1 MRKFLL
7 GATLT
12 YLGILLFLAGFLI
25 STQQNPTLNNTI
37 MTLIPLGM
45 TAALLGVM
53 IQILAAL
60 IAATGLLLSIASI
73 SKPTPTPN
81 HHHTT
86 SPNPHSHPSQAAHTT
101 TPTHPNQHLQVLR
114 PLHPTKRNL
123 LPNLQPST
131 KIKPQLKPDARLL
144 SLS

>member
-37 MTLIPLGM
+37 MALIPLGM

-53 IQILAAL
+53 IQILAGL
-60 IAATGLLLSIASI
+60 IAATGLLLSIASVNKPTPPPI
-73 SKPTPTPN
+73 TIIQQAPTPTPA
-81 HHHTT
+81 
-86 SPNPHSHPSQAAHTT
+86 SPPAQTNTCKYCGHYIQPNEIFC
-101 TPTHPNQHLQVLR
+101 PTCNRAQ
-114 PLHPTKRNL
+114 K
-123 LPNLQPST
+123 
-131 KIKPQLKPDARLL
+131 
-144 SLS
+144 